1 MPIEIK
7 ELVIKGTINEGSG
20 QSGQMNG
27 SGGSSEED
35 KQDIISQTVDKVLQ
49 ILNDKKNR

>member
-20 QSGQMNG
+20 QSA
-27 SGGSSEED
+27 GGSSEEE

>member
-7 ELVIKGTINEGSG
+7 ELVIKGTINEASG

-27 SGGSSEED
+27 NGGSSEEE
-35 KQDIISQTVDKVLQ
+35 KKDIISQTVDKVLQ